1 MGKEDQRLGKKG
13 EFRVFGELLAR
24 DLTVYYPLFDVEG
37 IDCIVRNKSGKHI
50 DIQIKTRKEE
60 RLWDVP
66 ELKPREDLFIVLY
79 VTETGETKNDKFWV
93 LPSED
98 FVKFSRTHI
107 VRNKKIYRLQIN
119 KSNEDELQKYT
130 GDVGFNRIVN
140 FGRSEKSHNQIK
152 NHVATKKHISVPHY
166 KMEDFYPLIIEILK
180 AQNAPLK
187 RKEIVAKVEEQIY
200 DKLSD
205 ADKDILKGG
214 NQRWKETLLWA
225 ITNLAKQKIIISK
238 SKNQWELNNNK

>member
-98 FVKFSRTHI
+98 FVKFSKTHI
-107 VRNKKIYRLQIN
+107 GRDKKIYRLQIN
-119 KSNEDELQKYT
+119 KSNKEELQKYI
-130 GDVGFNRIVN
+130 GDVGFDRIVD
-140 FGRSEKSHNQIK
+140 FGRSEKVHNQIK
-152 NHVATKKHISVPHY
+152 NHVATKKHISAP
-166 KMEDFYPLIIEILK
+166 IIK
-180 AQNAPLK
+180 W
-187 RKEIVAKVEEQIY
+187 RTF
-200 DKLSD
+200 
-205 ADKDILKGG
+205 
-214 NQRWKETLLWA
+214 TL
-225 ITNLAKQKIIISK
+225 
-238 SKNQWELNNNK
+238 